1 MKGNNLK
8 YTPNEKLRY
17 EAISDLKR
25 QIEKSVFI
33 KVLKDNDVDIQT
45 IHLSCS
51 ETYNGQSTSKHTI
64 A

>member
-8 YTPNEKLRY
+8 YTPNEELRY

-33 KVLKDNDVDIQT
+33 KILKDNDVDIQT
-45 IHLSCS
+45 IHLSSS